1 MCIIILLSIS
11 FYDFLWSMI
20 IISSMGC
27 VGVLLHLRGKKNE
40 KKKAKVISFDLDEH
54 EIKIGNN

>member
-1 MCIIILLSIS
+1 MCTIILLSIS
-11 FYDFLWSMI
+11 FYDFLYSMI
-20 IISSMGC
+20 TISLMWC

-40 KKKAKVISFDLDEH
+40 KKKAKVIPFDLDEH